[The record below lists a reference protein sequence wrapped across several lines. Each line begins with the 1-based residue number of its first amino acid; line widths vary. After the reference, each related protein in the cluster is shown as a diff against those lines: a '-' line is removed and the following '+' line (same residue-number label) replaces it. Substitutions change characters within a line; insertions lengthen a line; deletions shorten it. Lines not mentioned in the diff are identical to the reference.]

1 VFCDSAKVFYNSLD
15 YKKNNKSG
23 TDLMSENQALKLYY
37 NPELAQSIGER
48 VRRVYPPFDTAA
60 FVAEIAAEVDKLE
73 FKDRIVLFSSA
84 LHRQLPPAFP
94 EAWAVLE
101 QLLGG
106 ELVEEEGMFSEGF
119 ALWPLAQFIEM
130 YGLDDF
136 DVAVGA
142 MYEITKRHTAEFAI
156 RPFLRR
162 YPERTLA
169 VLRKWVEDESP
180 HVRRLVSEGTRPR
193 LPWAGRLDAFMADPR
208 PTLALLEGLKD
219 DPSAFVRKSVAN
231 HLNDISK
238 DHPQLVIDTLIRWRE
253 DAGQERMW
261 IIRHALRTLVK
272 KGDPVALALLGFGPP
287 QVSLDDMRV
296 EPDHIRFGESLVFSF
311 TLQSESDE
319 AQNLIIDYVIH
330 FVKASGQTS
339 PKVFKLSTRELSGRE
354 SVRVRKKHTIRPI
367 TTRRHYPGE
376 HRIEIQVN
384 GQVLGG
390 QRFGLEM
397 PA

>member
-1 VFCDSAKVFYNSLD
+1 
-15 YKKNNKSG
+15 
-23 TDLMSENQALKLYY
+23 MSETQAFRLYY
-37 NPELAQSIGER
+37 NPELARAIGER
-48 VRRVYPPFDTAA
+48 VQRVYPPFDTAA
-60 FVAEIAAEVDKLE
+60 FVAQIAADVDGLE
-73 FKDRIVLFSSA
+73 FKDRIALFSSA

-94 EAWAVLE
+94 EAWAILG

-106 ELVEEEGMFSEGF
+106 ELMEEEGMFDEGF
-119 ALWPLAQFIEM
+119 ALWPLAHFIEV

-136 DVAVGA
+136 DVAMGA

-162 YPERTLA
+162 YPQRTLA
-169 VLRKWVEDESP
+169 VLRRWVEDESP

-193 LPWAGRLDAFMADPR
+193 LPWAGRLDAFIDDPT

-219 DPSAFVRKSVAN
+219 DPSTFVRKSVAN

-238 DHPQLVIDTLIRWRE
+238 DHPQLVIDTLTRWRE
-253 DAGQERMW
+253 DAGEERLW

-272 KGDPVALALLGFGPP
+272 KGDPAALALLGFGPAR
-287 QVSLDDMRV
+287 VSLDDIRV
-296 EPDHIRFGESLVFSF
+296 EKDHVRLGESLVFSF
-311 TLQSESDE
+311 TLGSESDE
-319 AQNLIIDYVIH
+319 AQNLIIDYLIH

-339 PKVFKLSTRELSGRE
+339 PKVFKLSTRELPGRE
-354 SVRVRKKHTIRPI
+354 SIRIQKKHAIRPI
-367 TTRRHYPGE
+367 TTRRYYPGE

-384 GQVLGG
+384 GQVLAGG
-390 QRFGLEM
+390 RFWLEM